1 MAMDRSRLLLRLL
14 EITRGLGTMVD
25 LDTYLQSVLS
35 AATELTGSESASLLE
50 YDESAQDFHFK
61 FVPWFHRDVIM
72 SARVP
77 LQGSVAGWV
86 FLNIKPLAI
95 DDVSKD
101 ERHYRGIDEIGG
113 FATKS
118 ILGVPLLVHG
128 KPVGVLEVFNK

>member
-1 MAMDRSRLLLRLL
+1 
-14 EITRGLGTMVD
+14 MVD

-86 FLNIKPLAI
+86 FLNIKRCAIAGALKARRRDVCVQLA
-95 DDVSKD
+95 
-101 ERHYRGIDEIGG
+101 R
-113 FATKS
+113 
-118 ILGVPLLVHG
+118 
-128 KPVGVLEVFNK
+128 